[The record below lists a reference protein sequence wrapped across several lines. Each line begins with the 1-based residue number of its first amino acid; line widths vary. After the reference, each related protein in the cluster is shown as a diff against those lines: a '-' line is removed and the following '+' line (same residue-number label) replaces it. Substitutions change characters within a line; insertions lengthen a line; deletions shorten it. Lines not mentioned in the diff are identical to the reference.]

1 MTWEIALGM
10 IALAGFLITI
20 GTLSARLSA
29 VLTRLEVSVK
39 ELSAAVAAHR
49 SENGSDH
56 RFFRQTMENHEKRIT
71 VLEERGER
79 GGTFIK

>member
-1 MTWEIALGM
+1 MTWEIALGV
-10 IALAGFLITI
+10 IALTGFLITI
-20 GTLSARLSA
+20 GTLSARISA
-29 VLTRLEVSVK
+29 VLARLEVSVR

-56 RFFRQTMENHEKRIT
+56 RFFRQAVENHETRIT

-79 GGTFIK
+79 GG